1 MNLDKRLEERRQ
13 AVELRAMKS
22 TSRTIMATFVV
33 AILAMV
39 AYRAFFPGDAYAL
52 YRVAD
57 DDPKTRTLVATFDS
71 EEGAETNKDNCETV
85 LAAMQQQKPAYKL
98 RYTCDRGRW

>member
-1 MNLDKRLEERRQ
+1 MLVCSFVLRESDKLLCLDQGHCDDLDKRLEERRQ

-39 AYRAFFPGDAYAL
+39 AYRAFFPGDAYSAL
-52 YRVAD
+52 Q
-57 DDPKTRTLVATFDS
+57 
-71 EEGAETNKDNCETV
+71 G
-85 LAAMQQQKPAYKL
+85 
-98 RYTCDRGRW
+98 GR